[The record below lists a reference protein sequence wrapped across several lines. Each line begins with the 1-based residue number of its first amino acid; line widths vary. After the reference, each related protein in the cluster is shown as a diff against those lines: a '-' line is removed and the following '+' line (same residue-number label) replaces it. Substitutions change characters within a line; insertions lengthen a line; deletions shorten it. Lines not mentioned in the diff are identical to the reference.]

1 MRTSRFSVSKQLP
14 ITSVVSPSP
23 QLAVIEQLER
33 RSALL
38 SAAESCRILDMH
50 PKTLYERL
58 RSGELKGIKAHRK
71 WKIDPRNLAEY
82 IRRSELT
89 RKNTDHRDCNPPGA
103 QEVSSNGARE
113 SFLPAAIAQGSGG
126 TS

>member
-1 MRTSRFSVSKQLP
+1 VRTSRFSVSKQLP

-33 RSALL
+33 RSPLL

-89 RKNTDHRDCNPPGA
+89 RKNTDHRDCKSTAVPRS
-103 QEVSSNGARE
+103 Q
-113 SFLPAAIAQGSGG
+113 
-126 TS
+126 